1 MMKPVRIESASD
13 LEMPEVAQHDQS
25 TRLGGVPKLAAWDA
39 RPRAWAAPRV
49 LEAHLSRPDPSGSS
63 RCGRQRVLKSSI
75 LPPLTLQALQI
86 TGGMPS
92 NAEDDEAS
100 HRADETEPSPTKPQ
114 RGKHVPGLQAVQAA
128 VSKTMMPGATHP
140 SNPAPEP
147 DSDPEP
153 NPNPNPNPDL
163 RPEPNPNP
171 NQGGRCRKYDDLE
184 EKEVQQHGQSAAPLA
199 GPQLGSCA
207 SSGRAWRLW
216 LARHTPRERPAH
228 WAPSH
233 RLGCSSQ
240 APPKPP
246 ISPPLT
252 T

>member
-13 LEMPEVAQHDQS
+13 LEMPEVAQHRQS

-49 LEAHLSRPDPSGSS
+49 LEAHLSRSDPRDSS
-63 RCGRQRVLKSSI
+63 WCGRQRVLKSFI

-86 TGGMPS
+86 TGDMPS
-92 NAEDDEAS
+92 DAEDDEAS
-100 HRADETEPSPTKPQ
+100 HRADETEPSPTKLQ
-114 RGKHVPGLQAVQAA
+114 RGLQAVQAA
-128 VSKTMMPGATHP
+128 ASKTTMPGAIHP

-147 DSDPEP
+147 EPEP
-153 NPNPNPNPDL
+153 GPEPKPKPKPNPNPDL
-163 RPEPNPNP
+163 RPKPNPNP
-171 NQGGRCRKYDDLE
+171 NQGGRCRKYNDLE

-207 SSGRAWRLW
+207 SPGRAWRLW
-216 LARHTPRERPAH
+216 LARHTPMDRPAH
-228 WAPSH
+228 WVPSH
-233 RLGCSSQ
+233 CLGCSSQ
-240 APPKPP
+240 PPPKPP